1 MIGPPGSRLAANW
14 RQFCPGQGPWP
25 SRGSEEGSI
34 SSGLL
39 DILASGR
46 LLPPRRALHA
56 VQRRL
61 HPQRQGPDAAGGRLR
76 ALRGGF
82 HVLVGHLEDAR
93 GPFAR
98 GGDGAPL
105 AAALGSLHLP
115 GRPPHLTGGRLHAVG
130 RRLHADR
137 CRLLGAGGLS
147 PGRRGLSP
155 KG

>member
-25 SRGSEEGSI
+25 SRGPEEGSI

-39 DILASGR
+39 DILASGW

-76 ALRGGF
+76 ALRGCF
-82 HVLVGHLEDAR
+82 HVPVGHLEDAT
-93 GPFAR
+93 GPFPR

-115 GRPPHLTGGRLHAVG
+115 GKPPHLTGG
-130 RRLHADR
+130 RLHADR

-155 KG
+155 KR